1 MTPERWRQ
9 IEAVFQ
15 EAADLEDQARYE
27 YLDKA
32 CEGDAELLGEVQSLL
47 ASEGINFAAPALEQ
61 VAQSV
66 SGLTSL
72 EGQRIGA
79 YEVIGPIGEGGM
91 GTVYKAK
98 RADGQ
103 FEQEVAIKIIRAGA
117 SSPLHARRFL
127 EERSLLAQ
135 LQHPHIARLIDGG
148 DHAGIPYIVMEL
160 IDGLPID
167 TYCKQ
172 WSLSVRERLELF
184 LSVCDAV
191 QYAHAALIVHRDLK
205 PSNILVTA
213 EGTPKL
219 LDFGIAKLI
228 TEGRESTQT
237 GWMMT
242 PDYASP
248 EQVRGEP
255 ITVASDVY
263 SLGIV
268 LYEILTGERP
278 YKLKSYAPA
287 EIQQLVCTTEINPPS
302 HQLTGES
309 RLRKQ
314 IEGDLDNIL
323 LMALRKEA
331 GRRYGS
337 VAQFAED
344 IRRHLAGETVIAR
357 PDTFR
362 YRWSKYLRRNRVP
375 LLLAASLVIAVL
387 TGAVLTVREGLRAQR
402 RFDEVRSLANS
413 LLTEID
419 PEAAKLLGSIKM
431 RKLLVE
437 KSLGY
442 LDRLAKEAG
451 EDVELQKELARTYHR
466 VGDIQGHTRTASLGL
481 YNESLESHT
490 KAIQI
495 EEPLLRR
502 FPNDR
507 ELKKNLAMGYAHVGD
522 LYSRRGGANI
532 AEQFMQKAYVLA
544 EKSDPN
550 TYVDVRLSIQSAK
563 FLEGKFEE
571 ALRISREALEV
582 AETLPDPS
590 RVVATLYYA
599 SEAAKLSGDFALA
612 RTHLEKA
619 IALMESREQKVALR
633 NDEKY
638 RLAVLHAMHASLL
651 VDLDTPND
659 MKPCEAIEEISKSTV
674 LQEQFFREA
683 GGKNV
688 ANLVYLTSTLHE
700 RAIAE
705 ALCGRAQALQ
715 TAAHSKEIYLAVSK
729 RPNPNLDLYLGIA
742 NYYVGSKA
750 TAERLLASLSANEP
764 TAMEFRA
771 RMASER
777 GDLTTARSMLAEARE
792 FRKQL
797 IPKQTVERNAEQY
810 RQALNCARAI
820 KVGDTTAGL
829 REYGLEMLSVFPRK
843 GAAASIEK
851 LREQLSQK

>member
-27 YLDKA
+27 YLKTA
-32 CEGDAELLGEVQSLL
+32 CAGDEDLLAEVQSLL
-47 ASEGINFAAPALEQ
+47 ASEGISFAAPALEQ
-61 VAQSV
+61 VAQAV
-66 SGLTSL
+66 SGLASL

-148 DHAGIPYIVMEL
+148 EHAGIPYIVMEL

-167 TYCKQ
+167 AYCKQ

-184 LSVCDAV
+184 LLVCDAV

-248 EQVRGEP
+248 EQVRGES

-357 PDTFR
+357 PDTFG

-375 LLLAASLVIAVL
+375 LVLATSLVLAIF
-387 TGAVLTVREGLRAQR
+387 TGAGLTVREGLRAQC

-431 RKLLVE
+431 RKLLME

-442 LDRLAKEAG
+442 LDRLAQEAG
-451 EDVELQKELARTYHR
+451 SDVELQKELARTYHR
-466 VGDIQGHTRTASLGL
+466 VGDIQGHSRSDNLGL
-481 YNESLESHT
+481 FNESLESHT

-502 FPNDR
+502 FPNDSAI
-507 ELKKNLAMGYAHVGD
+507 KKSLAMGYAHVGD
-522 LYSRRGGANI
+522 LYSRRGGASI
-532 AEQFMQKAYVLA
+532 AERFMQKAYALA
-544 EKSDPN
+544 EKTDPN
-550 TYVDVRLSIQSAK
+550 TYVDVRLSINKAN
-563 FLEGKFEE
+563 FLDGKFEE
-571 ALRISREALEV
+571 SLRFSREALEV
-582 AETLPDPS
+582 AEALPDPT
-590 RVVATLYYA
+590 RAVATLSYA
-599 SEAAKLSGDFALA
+599 SESAKQLGDFALS
-612 RTHLEKA
+612 RSYLDHA
-619 IALMESREQKVALR
+619 IALIEARAKKTELR
-633 NDEKY
+633 HDEMR
-638 RLAVLHAMHASLL
+638 RLAILHSERGSLL

-659 MKPCEAIEEISKSTV
+659 MKPCQAIDELSESATS
-674 LQEQFFREA
+674 QERFFRDA
-683 GGKNV
+683 GSKDVNSF
-688 ANLVYLTSTLHE
+688 VYLTSTLQE
-700 RAIAE
+700 KAMAE
-705 ALCGRAQALQ
+705 ALCGKVQAIQ
-715 TAAHSKEIYLAVSK
+715 TAARAKEIYLGATMH
-729 RPNPNLDLYLGIA
+729 PNPNLNLYLGIA
-742 NYYVGSKA
+742 NYYVGSKT
-750 TAERLLASLSANEP
+750 TAESLLAPLSANEL
-764 TAMEFRA
+764 TAVEYRA
-771 RMASER
+771 LMAADR
-777 GDLTTARSMLAEARE
+777 GDLPTARRMLAEARTL
-792 FRKQL
+792 RKEI
-797 IPKQTVERNAEQY
+797 IPKQTAERNTERY
-810 RQALNCARAI
+810 RQALNCVRAI
-820 KVGDTTAGL
+820 TVGDTTAGL
-829 REYGLEMLSVFPRK
+829 REYGLEMLSVFPQK
-843 GAAASIEK
+843 GTAASIEK
-851 LREQLSQK
+851 LRQQLSQK